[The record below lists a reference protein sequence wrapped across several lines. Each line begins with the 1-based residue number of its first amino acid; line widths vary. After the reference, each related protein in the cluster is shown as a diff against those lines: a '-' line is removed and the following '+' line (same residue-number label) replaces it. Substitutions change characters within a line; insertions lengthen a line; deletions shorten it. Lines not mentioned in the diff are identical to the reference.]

1 MWNWK
6 SLFNSKEVDEMK
18 FLVAGLGNIGAE
30 YSNTRHNI
38 GFDVLDQWVAS
49 YGAEWETGRH
59 AFVARFKFRGKQ
71 IVCIKPTTYMN
82 LSGKAV
88 KHWISSESI
97 SPKNLLIITDYI
109 SIDVGKLRIRGKC
122 SPGGHNG
129 LKDIEAQLGTDSYD
143 RIRFGA
149 GNDYTKGRQVEF
161 VLGQWGESEAIEVA
175 LQKDRTCLAI
185 EAWIIKGLNG
195 AMNEFSG

>member
-97 SPKNLLIITDYI
+97 SPKNVLIITDDI
-109 SIDVGKLRIRGKC
+109 SIDLGKLRIRGKG